1 MFDPDIAPSGTLLG
15 LLQRGR
21 GDGPLHALA
30 APRAEALAALEQCVL
45 RDPRLDWRVESRSL
59 YYARLYS
66 DLEGPLD
73 GIEQHLFHPDD
84 LVSPDEHRCGLAL
97 SVLGHLAGYGRRD
110 ALRLLRRYA
119 AAGGC
124 WEWALDEL
132 AVRDDEAG
140 LRALGPAVV
149 ARFPAT
155 EEGEADLARAVRE
168 AYEPRPWQL
177 WAEDGAHPATA
188 ERVRRAAERVSFDR
202 WQRQLRS
209 GGPTPGWSVAAVL
222 EWAQDGLAAHPGVER
237 DQPAARCLGA
247 VAGPEDRPAL
257 LRAALHG
264 PSAARAAA
272 LRHLTDR
279 RDPARFD
286 LIEAA
291 AGDGDERVLRAAVES
306 FERLR
311 DAEALERARI
321 WADRADARSVA
332 ADRTPPSADPL
343 GPVDAPGGLDPLGSA
358 AARVLARHG
367 GPEDAGRVLS
377 ALRRTVR
384 IGGADADGLDALIEG
399 VGRLASGAGGF
410 GEPCEGPSGADPRE
424 EASRADAGDRAPG
437 ADARAGRPGRGDHDG
452 RATACRAAPVLRHV
466 YRETSSSHL
475 RGTAAHALAEAD
487 PGFAA
492 GFAVECLWDCEES
505 TRELAA
511 RRAASGDVR
520 VLAQL
525 RRLAADPAEEAEV
538 QTAVRGRLSAGGA
551 AR

>member
-30 APRAEALAALEQCVL
+30 APRAEALAALEACVL

-84 LVSPDEHRCGLAL
+84 LIAPDEHRCGLAL

-119 AAGGC
+119 ATGGC

-132 AVRDDEAG
+132 AVRDDDEAA

-149 ARFPAT
+149 ARFPHT
-155 EEGEADLARAVRE
+155 PEGEAELARAVRE

-177 WAEDGAHPATA
+177 WAEDGAHPGTA
-188 ERVRRAAERVSFDR
+188 ARVRRAQEQVSFDR
-202 WQRQLRS
+202 WQRQLRPA
-209 GGPTPGWSVAAVL
+209 GPTPGWSVGAVL
-222 EWAQDGLAAHPGVER
+222 VWAQEGLAAYPAVER
-237 DQPAARCLGA
+237 DQPAARCLAA
-247 VAGPEDRPAL
+247 VAGPEDRPTL
-257 LRAALHG
+257 LEAARQG

-279 RDPARFD
+279 RDPQRLD

-291 AGDGDERVLRAAVES
+291 ACCGDERVERAALES

-311 DAEALERARI
+311 DDDAMARARA
-321 WADRADARSVA
+321 WAP
-332 ADRTPPSADPL
+332 RT
-343 GPVDAPGGLDPLGSA
+343 DPLGSA
-358 AARVLARHG
+358 AARILARHG
-367 GPEDAGRVLS
+367 GPQDAGLVLA
-377 ALRRTVR
+377 ALRRTVQT
-384 IGGADADGLDALIEG
+384 GGADADGLDALVAG
-399 VGRLASGAGGF
+399 AGRLAAG
-410 GEPCEGPSGADPRE
+410 
-424 EASRADAGDRAPG
+424 APG
-437 ADARAGRPGRGDHDG
+437 HEGQL
-452 RATACRAAPVLRHV
+452 TACRAAPVLRHL
-466 YRETSSSHL
+466 YRETSSSQL
-475 RGTAAHALAEAD
+475 RGTAAQALAAAD
-487 PGFAA
+487 PGFGA

-511 RRAASGDVR
+511 HKAASGDVR
-520 VLAQL
+520 VLTQL

-538 QTAVRGRLSAGGA
+538 QTAVRGRLSSGGPG
-551 AR
+551 R